1 MVYVN
6 MCDVRMSVLT
16 LRDQRRT
23 LGSLLHHYLP
33 YPFEART
40 LLEPGADELCLG
52 STVNHKDSNPSVSPH
67 SLIAGVTGRCGTMP
81 CFLHGCW
88 DPNSGPYVWAASALM
103 H

>member
-52 STVNHKDSNPSVSPH
+52 STVNHIF
-67 SLIAGVTGRCGTMP
+67 SLSS
-81 CFLHGCW
+81 FFDCW
-88 DPNSGPYVWAASALM
+88 GYRKVWDHALLLTWVLGSELRSLRLGSKCSYALS
-103 H
+103 HQ